1 MQDLGLSFGISL
13 AFKGFKEFAKN
24 TEALKKFSANLDQS
38 NKSVKALNKSIDAL
52 EKSKAKIKAIGEEFS
67 ALKGELMAKGVSAL
81 AIGVPVKI
89 SANLEDDMNNINAFL
104 NTNNESLNL
113 LRKNFLKLSSNIGMN
128 VNELTKLGE
137 AGARLGIKSESELL
151 KFSELGAK
159 YSKVFKLNNEESI
172 NFMSKL
178 SNIYKL
184 NTKDMQ
190 NLGDKIIGVA
200 KASNVSASSVA
211 KIMNE
216 VGGDAKLIG
225 MSAEGAAALSA
236 AFASATKDEGEAIGT
251 FKAMTSVMSNLNNAS
266 DDMKTKFLS
275 LGLSTEQLS
284 AYFKQDAS
292 GAVKVLLNQ
301 IKTLP
306 KDEMVSFLNS
316 VFGTG
321 AAGMMQNLV
330 DNTDKYEQALKSLKN
345 TKMGALNNEFK
356 KLADSTNTSFAK
368 LSASMANLSASIGEA
383 LAPALSFVMD
393 SISSLINFI
402 RELIDAFPNLSK
414 VIGTLVVSLTIA
426 SVALSALKVGFLVAK
441 IAGVQ
446 FAFTLNAIRTAFN
459 ILKIAFLTNP
469 IGLVLMS
476 IAAIATLV
484 IMNWD
489 KVKTF
494 FIGFIDKIS
503 SVFSRFGEFFSSLWG
518 GLFNWFASK
527 FEWLS
532 KAFAKIKDIA
542 KSVASFFGFSDNDK
556 KVHVEKYQNL
566 QNDNSRTHH
575 GIVRSGAPKHEARQA
590 EIAALSKRS
599 DISKKNEINVN
610 INGTF
615 NISSNN
621 GVFDLKA
628 FAKEVENSVLSALN
642 KNADKKVQTT
652 IWG

>member
-67 ALKGELMAKGVSAL
+67 ALKGELLAKGASAL

-89 SANLEDDMNNINAFL
+89 SANLEDDMNDINTFL

-200 KASNVSASSVA
+200 KASNVSATSVA

-225 MSAEGAAALSA
+225 MSVEGAAALSA
-236 AFASATKDEGEAIGT
+236 AFASATKNEGEAIGT
-251 FKAMTSVMSNLNNAS
+251 FKAMTGVMSNLNNAS

-275 LGLSTEQLS
+275 LGLSTEQLN

-292 GAVKVLLNQ
+292 GAVKVFLNQ

-321 AAGMMQNLV
+321 AGMMQNLV
-330 DNTDKYEQALKSLKN
+330 DNTDKYEEALKSLKN

-356 KLADSTNTSFAK
+356 KLEDSTNTSFAK

-393 SISSLINFI
+393 SISSLINFV
-402 RELIDAFPNLSK
+402 RELMDAFPNLSK
-414 VIGTLVVSLTIA
+414 IIGALVVSLTMA
-426 SVALSALKVGFLVAK
+426 SIALSALKVGFLVAK
-441 IAGVQ
+441 IAGAQ
-446 FAFTLNAIRTAFN
+446 FAFTLNAIRIAFN
-459 ILKIAFLTNP
+459 ILKIAFLSNP

-484 IMNWD
+484 IMNWN

-494 FIGFIDKIS
+494 FIGFIDKMG
-503 SVFSRFGEFFSSLWG
+503 SVFSELGGFFSSLWG

-532 KAFAKIKDIA
+532 NAFSKIKDIA
-542 KSVASFFGFSDNDK
+542 KSVASFLGFSDDEK
-556 KVHVEKYQNL
+556 KVDGEKHQDL
-566 QNDNSRTHH
+566 QNDNSRTRQ
-575 GIVRSGAPKHEARQA
+575 GIVRSGTPKHEARQA

-599 DISKKNEINVN
+599 DISTKNEINVN

-628 FAKEVENSVLSALN
+628 FAKEVEKSVLSALN
-642 KNADKKVQTT
+642 KNADKKAQTT